1 MINKSHD
8 NRKKHKEGVNM
19 KSRIILLIMIITISL
34 HLVCNVSAQNGLAG
48 QIGANVTN
56 VEYKLNDKTGSVI
69 FHIDT
74 ELQNNSDVGIM
85 EIQYRLRFLDKY
97 GEEMQTAYGTF
108 NGQDT
113 PLAPGKTVSHFRGG
127 QFKAE
132 KKPAD
137 ISVEVISALSEE
149 ELPPIYVP
157 KAGDL
162 VFQVLNNK
170 NLENIK
176 EEPPIV
182 IKLWIDRGGARD
194 EALLESPE
202 EIEEFID
209 AFTQVRIREETNT
222 FVTDNYNGLS
232 MEFANGEYYWISLNL
247 NNLEYQ
253 IYDTWHIFELTDDE
267 LFWQLMYG
275 LTKPANYKP

>member
-1 MINKSHD
+1 
-8 NRKKHKEGVNM
+8 M
-19 KSRIILLIMIITISL
+19 KSRIILLIMITTICL
-34 HLVCNVSAQNGLAG
+34 YLVCNVSGQSGLAG
-48 QIGANVTN
+48 QIEANVTHA
-56 VEYKLNDKTGSVI
+56 EYKQNKKTGSVI

-74 ELQNNSDVGIM
+74 ELQNNSNVGIM
-85 EIQYRLRFLDKY
+85 EIQYRLHFIDKD

-127 QFKAE
+127 QFTAE
-132 KKPAD
+132 REPAD

-157 KAGDL
+157 RAGDY
-162 VFQVLNNK
+162 VYQVLNDK

-176 EEPPIV
+176 EEPPV
-182 IKLWIDRGGARD
+182 AIKLWIDRGGARN

-202 EIEEFID
+202 EIVEFID

-253 IYDTWHIFELTDDE
+253 IYDTWHIFELSDDE

>member
-1 MINKSHD
+1 MINNSHD
-8 NRKKHKEGVNM
+8 NRKKHKKGVNM
-19 KSRIILLIMIITISL
+19 KSRIILLIMITTICL
-34 HLVCNVSAQNGLAG
+34 YLVCNVSGQSGLAG
-48 QIGANVTN
+48 QIEANVTHA
-56 VEYKLNDKTGSVI
+56 EYKLNKKTGSVI

-74 ELQNNSDVGIM
+74 ELQNNSNVGIM
-85 EIQYRLRFLDKY
+85 EIQYRLHFIDKD

-127 QFKAE
+127 QFTAE
-132 KKPAD
+132 REPAD

-157 KAGDL
+157 RAGDY
-162 VFQVLNNK
+162 VYQVLNDK

-176 EEPPIV
+176 EEPPV
-182 IKLWIDRGGARD
+182 AIKLWIDRGGARN

-202 EIEEFID
+202 EIVEFID

-253 IYDTWHIFELTDDE
+253 IYDTWHIFELSDDE